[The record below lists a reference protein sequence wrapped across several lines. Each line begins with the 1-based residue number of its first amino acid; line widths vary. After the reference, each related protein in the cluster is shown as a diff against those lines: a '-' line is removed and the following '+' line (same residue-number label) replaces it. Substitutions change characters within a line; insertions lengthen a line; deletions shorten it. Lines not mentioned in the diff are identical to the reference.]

1 MSVAV
6 IEREA
11 PVSSLDGLNFESEK
25 PMADMLREAPL
36 FSCLDAGERE
46 RIASF
51 AFRRVFAPGEL
62 IVEEGRTANGLF
74 VIVRGRVNI
83 VKGADTDRPQV
94 VATLGA
100 GEPIGEMEV
109 LAEWPRTASAVA
121 VETTEVLGMDSWVFM
136 DYLSSHPRLAV
147 RLAQVLAK
155 RLATTSEQVAFL
167 RLYALARG
175 S

>member
-1 MSVAV
+1 MTVTV

-11 PVSSLDGLNFESEK
+11 PVSIEVTPDFDSGKTAAEVLAGL
-25 PMADMLREAPL
+25 PL
-36 FSCLDAGERE
+36 FSCLDAAARE

-51 AFRRVFAPGEL
+51 TFRRVFAPGEL

-74 VIVRGRVNI
+74 VIVKGRVNI
-83 VKGADTDRPQV
+83 VKGVHTDRPQV

-121 VETTEVLGMDSWVFM
+121 VEATEVIGMDSWVFL
-136 DYLSSHPRLAV
+136 DHVASEPRLTL

-155 RLATTSEQVAFL
+155 RLATTSEQVAYL

>member
-1 MSVAV
+1 
-6 IEREA
+6 
-11 PVSSLDGLNFESEK
+11 
-25 PMADMLREAPL
+25 MLAGVPL
-36 FSCLDAGERE
+36 FSCLDAAARE
-46 RIASF
+46 RLASF
-51 AFRRVFAPGEL
+51 TFRRVFAPGEL
-62 IVEEGRTANGLF
+62 IVEEGRTANGVF
-74 VIVRGRVNI
+74 VIVKGRVNI
-83 VKGADTDRPQV
+83 VKGVHTDRPQV

-121 VETTEVLGMDSWVFM
+121 VEATEVIGMDSWVFL
-136 DYLSSHPRLAV
+136 DHAASEPRLTL